1 MARKKR
7 IGGNSGLTD
16 LKICQSIHIRYL
28 NDDLNKQ
35 IVQIIGRQSGKC
47 ENWQDIWSYEG
58 IILGIIIIF

>member
-47 ENWQDIWSYEG
+47 ENWQDI
-58 IILGIIIIF
+58 